1 VSDSVDALLR
11 IDYRRLGRTFWEPF
25 NTTSR
30 DPVDVVDARAGLT
43 FGGVS
48 VTAFAANLFDETYNA
63 EFSPGG
69 FVFRARPARYGVEV
83 GYKF

>member
-1 VSDSVDALLR
+1 VSFDG
-11 IDYRRLGRTFWEPF
+11 I
-25 NTTSR
+25 
-30 DPVDVVDARAGLT
+30 
-43 FGGVS
+43 S

-69 FVFRARPARYGVEV
+69 FVFRARPRRYGVEI